1 MNDKQKE
8 FVQSITQNSDGSE
21 TRIGDFVIRNDYGSH
36 AYYVGPG
43 GDVVIPDEVGKV
55 DLDFAF
61 ENSKNITS
69 LRIPGTVKRLSNSFK
84 FGSKGTIEKLVFEE
98 GLNTIYG
105 GSFFA
110 NCKMLKEI
118 VLPRSLEYLGAGA
131 FKKTPWYEQNVEIV
145 DGCHYLG
152 KFLVDSDKT
161 IDHAAVRA
169 GTVMICANAFRGRT
183 ELVSASIPDSVH
195 ILGQMAFCGCISLE
209 EIQLPES
216 VKIVEDSC
224 FTNCPSLRSFEVLNT
239 NVEFSHNALGSKM
252 SEALYYPDYAYIP
265 IEIPGSGV
273 EKLLFAHCYL
283 TSRERFSPEM
293 QAINDAVVKKNKS
306 KLLELVMETGNLA
319 ALRAIAPIALNAT
332 NIDSKVEA
340 AQRKGATE
348 VTAFLLDWSGK
359 NISAADQN
367 KQAAKELNRDPMS
380 AAELKK
386 LWGTK
391 KLPDGTLGITS
402 YKGTDENV
410 EIPDCIG
417 KAKITTICRCAFT
430 TKTYL
435 MPGKGPTK
443 EQVEARERIR
453 SVRIPEGVVCI
464 ESDAFSGC
472 TALSDVNIPHG
483 VKTIGWGA
491 FSGTALVE
499 DQGRR
504 ENGVLYVGEYLICAN
519 EDLKGHYTVKDGTIC
534 IADQAFY
541 GCDGLTGITIPES
554 VAVIGQRAFGA
565 CNGLADINGFI
576 IVNHVL
582 YGYVGT
588 EKTVAI
594 PSGVK
599 YIDSMA
605 YCRDLTEV
613 EMPTG
618 LIAVGDS
625 AFSDC
630 SSLTSVTISET
641 VTSIGESAFYNCRN
655 LQNLSL
661 PNGLKSIGKRAFSRC
676 MSLQSVRIPG
686 SVEHIGEDAF
696 DHITINAPAKSYAK
710 QYAKEHHFPFVA
722 E

>member
-1 MNDKQKE
+1 M
-8 FVQSITQNSDGSE
+8 
-21 TRIGDFVIRNDYGSH
+21 
-36 AYYVGPG
+36 
-43 GDVVIPDEVGKV
+43 
-55 DLDFAF
+55 
-61 ENSKNITS
+61 
-69 LRIPGTVKRLSNSFK
+69 
-84 FGSKGTIEKLVFEE
+84 
-98 GLNTIYG
+98 
-105 GSFFA
+105 
-110 NCKMLKEI
+110 
-118 VLPRSLEYLGAGA
+118 
-131 FKKTPWYEQNVEIV
+131 
-145 DGCHYLG
+145 
-152 KFLVDSDKT
+152 
-161 IDHAAVRA
+161 
-169 GTVMICANAFRGRT
+169 
-183 ELVSASIPDSVH
+183 
-195 ILGQMAFCGCISLE
+195 
-209 EIQLPES
+209 
-216 VKIVEDSC
+216 
-224 FTNCPSLRSFEVLNT
+224 
-239 NVEFSHNALGSKM
+239 
-252 SEALYYPDYAYIP
+252 
-265 IEIPGSGV
+265 
-273 EKLLFAHCYL
+273 
-283 TSRERFSPEM
+283 
-293 QAINDAVVKKNKS
+293 
-306 KLLELVMETGNLA
+306 
-319 ALRAIAPIALNAT
+319 
-332 NIDSKVEA
+332 
-340 AQRKGATE
+340 
-348 VTAFLLDWSGK
+348 
-359 NISAADQN
+359 
-367 KQAAKELNRDPMS
+367 
-380 AAELKK
+380 
-386 LWGTK
+386 
-391 KLPDGTLGITS
+391 
-402 YKGTDENV
+402 
-410 EIPDCIG
+410 
-417 KAKITTICRCAFT
+417 
-430 TKTYL
+430 
-435 MPGKGPTK
+435 
-443 EQVEARERIR
+443 
-453 SVRIPEGVVCI
+453 
-464 ESDAFSGC
+464 
-472 TALSDVNIPHG
+472 
-483 VKTIGWGA
+483 
-491 FSGTALVE
+491 
-499 DQGRR
+499 
-504 ENGVLYVGEYLICAN
+504 LYVGEYLICAN